1 MVSQGDKQQVAVRI
15 TLRQKAELER
25 EAAER
30 GVSRSEYIRSI
41 FRDRDRADELEERL
55 EIRENRIDELETQ
68 LAERSRIQQK
78 IEDLPDKIRDE
89 MTYQERRQQ
98 MLDQAS
104 LTERLRWKLTGVPV
118 DVDQDSDSDAG
129 R

>member
-15 TLRQKAELER
+15 PLRQKAELER

-30 GVSRSEYIRSI
+30 GTSRSEYIRNI
-41 FRDRDRADELEERL
+41 LTDRHRVNELQQRLDIREER
-55 EIRENRIDELETQ
+55 INELETQ
-68 LAERSRIQQK
+68 LAERSQIQTK
-78 IEDLPDKIRDE
+78 IEDLPDKIRGE
-89 MTYQERRQQ
+89 MTYQERRQR

-104 LTERLRWKLTGVPV
+104 LAQRLRWKLTGVPV
-118 DVDQDSDSDAG
+118 DETVDEE